1 MSTTRR
7 KSPFTTQRTSG
18 HCHHTG
24 IVIVGASLLA
34 AGVVLLRKKNRTA
47 SRLAAT
53 TVVGV
58 RYARYQPRPRR
69 VLDKGGRGQY
79 RETHTTMSQE
89 YILHPAHAPRE
100 LHIDYRKELN
110 EQQAAAV
117 MATGAD
123 GAVNSGPMLVIA
135 GAGSGKTRTLTY
147 RVAWLVEHGV
157 PPGRIMLLTFTNK
170 AAREMLRRVA
180 GLLPHDISA
189 IWGGTFHHVA
199 NRLLRRHA
207 KLLGFDSDFTI
218 MDREDQ
224 KEMLEA
230 CLTAAK
236 IDTRQERFPK
246 GDVLAE
252 IYSLVVNTE
261 RSVEQVLAEQYDYF
275 SHLAGPIQTL
285 REVYTARKRQ
295 ANAMDFDDLLV
306 NSLRLLTE
314 HATVREQVQE
324 QFLHVLVDEYQ
335 DTNKIQADLI
345 DAVAARHRN
354 VMVVGDD
361 AQSIYSWRGA
371 DYRNILS
378 FPERYPGARVFK
390 IELNYRS
397 RPPILL
403 LANEAIKGNAH
414 QFAKELRSTR
424 SGGAKPWLV
433 ACTDGNQQA
442 QFVAQRILELRD
454 EGVSLNDVAVLY
466 RAHFHSMEL
475 QMELTRRNVPFVIT
489 SGLRFFEQAHIKDV
503 ACFLKLALNPRDEM
517 SFKRIAKLMA
527 GVGNATADKLWSKVQ
542 PILSGTAP
550 TLPATLPAVPKKAEA
565 DWKQVAGTLNE
576 LTERS
581 DGEKHA
587 DEMIEI
593 VLEGFYSDYL
603 KVKYENARYR
613 EEDINQLAG
622 FSLQFPSVEEFLSQ
636 LALLTNL
643 EADDASL
650 TSAGEQ
656 EYVRLST
663 VHQAKG
669 QEWHAVFVIGLCD
682 GMFPL
687 GRTLDNRDGEEEE
700 RRLFYVA
707 VTRAKDE
714 LHLTYPLYR
723 QMGGDA
729 GGFQRPSRFLQELPK
744 ARYQELALRHGE
756 SGW

>member
-1 MSTTRR
+1 MT
-7 KSPFTTQRTSG
+7 
-18 HCHHTG
+18 
-24 IVIVGASLLA
+24 
-34 AGVVLLRKKNRTA
+34 
-47 SRLAAT
+47 
-53 TVVGV
+53 
-58 RYARYQPRPRR
+58 
-69 VLDKGGRGQY
+69 
-79 RETHTTMSQE
+79 QE
-89 YILHPAHAPRE
+89 YILHPAHGARE
-100 LHIDYRKELN
+100 LHIDYRQELN
-110 EQQAAAV
+110 EQQYAAV
-117 MATGAD
+117 TAGA
-123 GAVNSGPMLVIA
+123 GPMLVIA

-157 PPGRIMLLTFTNK
+157 PPGRILLLTFTNK

-189 IWGGTFHHVA
+189 IWGGTFHHIG
-199 NRLLRRHA
+199 NRMLRRHG
-207 KLLGFDSDFTI
+207 KLLGYGPDFTI

-224 KEMLEA
+224 KDMLDA
-230 CLTAAK
+230 CLAEAK

-275 SHLAGPIQTL
+275 SHLAGPVQTL
-285 REVYTARKRQ
+285 REVYMERKRK
-295 ANAMDFDDLLV
+295 ANAMDYDDLLV
-306 NSLRLLTE
+306 NALRLLTE
-314 HATVREQVQE
+314 HAEVREKFQE

-345 DAVAARHRN
+345 DALAGKHQN

-397 RPPILL
+397 RAPILA
-403 LANEAIKGNAH
+403 LANEAIKGNVH

-424 SGGAKPWLV
+424 PGGAKPWV
-433 ACTDGNQQA
+433 VPCGDANQQA
-442 QFVAQRILELRD
+442 QFVAQRLWELRD

-475 QMELTRRNVPFVIT
+475 QMELTRRNIPFLIT

-503 ACFLKLALNPRDEM
+503 ACFLKLVLNPHDEL
-517 SFKRIAKLMA
+517 SFKRIARLMR
-527 GVGNATADKLWSKVQ
+527 GVGSATADKLWAKAQ
-542 PILSGTAP
+542 PILSGMAP
-550 TLPATLPAVPKKAEA
+550 TLPEKHPAVPKKAET
-565 DWKQVAGTLNE
+565 DWQQVAGVLNR
-576 LTERS
+576 LFDRS

-587 DEMIEI
+587 DEMIET
-593 VLEGFYSDYL
+593 VLDGFYSGYL
-603 KVKYENARYR
+603 EEKYENARNR
-613 EEDINQLAG
+613 EEDIHQLAA
-622 FSLQFPSVEEFLSQ
+622 FSLQFETVEEFLSQ
-636 LALLTNL
+636 LALLTNV
-643 EADDASL
+643 EADDANPAA
-650 TSAGEQ
+650 TGEQ
-656 EYVRLST
+656 ELVRLST

-669 QEWHAVFVIGLCD
+669 QEWQVVFVIGLCD

-687 GRTLDNRDGEEEE
+687 GRTLDNREGEEEE

-714 LHLTYPLYR
+714 LYLTYPLYR
-723 QMGGDA
+723 QLGGEA
-729 GGFQRPSRFLQELPK
+729 GGFQRPSRFLAEVPK
-744 ARYQELALRHGE
+744 THYQELRLRNE
-756 SGW
+756 ADSW